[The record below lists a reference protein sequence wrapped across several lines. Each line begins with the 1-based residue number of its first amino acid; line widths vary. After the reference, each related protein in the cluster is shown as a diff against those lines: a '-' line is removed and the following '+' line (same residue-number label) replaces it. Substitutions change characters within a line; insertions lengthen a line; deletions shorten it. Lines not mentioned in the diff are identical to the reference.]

1 MQSITV
7 THFLVSQHCHCNRKV
22 SVTFST
28 GEEDRAAG
36 DQIVLG
42 TITWAGNSDSDMAD
56 MAAGRAVAFDR
67 ASATVTL
74 GAGKSVNSQSIN
86 DYNFVKIDKKVS
98 KNFNFTQR
106 NWTRRGPLCPLL
118 GA

>member
-1 MQSITV
+1 MESQSLTV
-7 THFLVSQHCHCNRKV
+7 THIFWYPSIVTATNTV
-22 SVTFST
+22 SVTLST

-42 TITWAGNSDSDMAD
+42 TITWDGNSDSDMTG
-56 MAAGRAVAFDR
+56 MAEGRAIAFDR

-86 DYNFVKIDKKVS
+86 DYNFVKIDTKSVKK
-98 KNFNFTQR
+98 
-106 NWTRRGPLCPLL
+106 P
-118 GA
+118 